1 MTKLPK
7 GFVAPVALGQ
17 GGEARTVLCWQSDP
31 GRWVVLKIGDV
42 SGAGRLR
49 KEAQLLEMLA
59 GGPVPALL
67 GQDLSGR
74 APWIAL
80 TWIDGLPLDAVP
92 EEFGAPSRKA
102 IVLQATLAVARL
114 HGAQMVHGDLSA
126 SNLVVRPHGEVAVLD
141 FGLSP
146 VPGSSDA
153 PLLGGAW
160 EIMPPERLRGAGPD
174 PRWDVFA
181 LGVLGARLLG
191 VSPSWSGSR
200 DEWTA
205 DVGSGEAAKRLRGRS
220 YALSLALD
228 PDPSARPADAAALL
242 RLLER
247 EWGDPPFARDL
258 CAAVAAR
265 RLEGLFGQAVLAAE
279 VRGDWESAW
288 RLQRERI
295 ERAQDPEPLMAALG
309 EFQRKRQDP
318 PARRRLRAA
327 AGAVVLVAV
336 GSVFWWHAGKSGDA
350 PSELEQTV
358 PDHAAD
364 EFDGLDEPVGRD
376 IRAGGVLVFDPP
388 PPGAVLLV
396 DGRAV
401 DIPPD
406 GFLVLPPGARRVVLR
421 DSLGL
426 ELLDTT
432 MAATAKTESGNA
444 ATGTGNRKKKK
455 AEP

>member
-1 MTKLPK
+1 MTKLPR
-7 GFVAPVALGQ
+7 GFAAPVALGQ
-17 GGEARTVLCWQSDP
+17 GGEAKTFLCWQGDP
-31 GRWVVLKIGDV
+31 GRWVVLKIGDAA
-42 SGAGRLR
+42 GAARLR
-49 KEAQLLEMLA
+49 KEAQLLESLA

-80 TWIDGLPLDAVP
+80 TWIDGLPLDAIP

-114 HGAQMVHGDLSA
+114 HGAQVVHGDLSA

-146 VPGSSDA
+146 VPGSPDA
-153 PLLGGAW
+153 PSLGGAW
-160 EIMPPERLRGAGPD
+160 EIMPPERLRGAGVD

-191 VSPSWSGSR
+191 VSPSWNGSR

-205 DVGSGEAAKRLRGRS
+205 DVASGEAAKGLRGRS

-258 CAAVAAR
+258 CAAFGAR
-265 RLEGLFGQAVLAAE
+265 RLEGLFGQAVLAAQA
-279 VRGDWESAW
+279 RGDWESAW

-295 ERAQDPEPLMAALG
+295 ERAQDPEPLMPALG

-318 PARRRLRAA
+318 PARRRLRTAA
-327 AGAVVLVAV
+327 TAIALVAT
-336 GSVFWWHAGKSGDA
+336 GSVFWWHARKSGDA

-358 PDHAAD
+358 PARADD
-364 EFDGLDEPVGRD
+364 EFDGLEEPAAKVG
-376 IRAGGVLVFDPP
+376 RAGGTLVFDPP
-388 PPGAVLLV
+388 PPGASLLV
-396 DGRAV
+396 DGRPT

-426 ELLDTT
+426 GILDTT
-432 MAATAKTESGNA
+432 METTTGSVRAAIGDGDQA
-444 ATGTGNRKKKK
+444 RKKVR
-455 AEP
+455 P

>member
-1 MTKLPK
+1 MTKLPR
-7 GFVAPVALGQ
+7 GFLAPVALGQ
-17 GGEARTVLCWQSDP
+17 GGEARTFLCWQNDP

-42 SGAGRLR
+42 AGAGRLR

-74 APWIAL
+74 SPWIAI
-80 TWIDGLPLDAVP
+80 TWIDGLPLDALSD
-92 EEFGAPSRKA
+92 EFGVPARKA
-102 IVLQATLAVARL
+102 VVLQATLAVARL
-114 HGAQMVHGDLSA
+114 HGAQVVHGDLSA

-146 VPGSSDA
+146 SPGSIEA
-153 PLLGGAW
+153 PSLGGAW
-160 EIMPPERLRGAGPD
+160 EIMPPERLQGACAD

-191 VSPSWSGSR
+191 ASPSWNGSR

-205 DVGSGEAAKRLRGRS
+205 SVASGEAAKTVRGRS

-228 PDPSARPADAAALL
+228 PDPSARPVDAAALL

-247 EWGDPPFARDL
+247 EWGDPPFSRDL
-258 CAAVAAR
+258 CAALCAR
-265 RLEGLFGQAVLAAE
+265 RLEGLFGEAALSAQTH
-279 VRGDWESAW
+279 GDWESAW

-309 EFQRKRQDP
+309 EYQRKRLDP
-318 PARRRLRAA
+318 PGRRRLWMAA
-327 AGAVVLVAV
+327 AALLLAVATALV
-336 GSVFWWHAGKSGDA
+336 WWQAGKSGDA
-350 PSELEQTV
+350 PSDLEQPISTYS
-358 PDHAAD
+358 DD
-364 EFDGLDEPVGRD
+364 EFGEP
-376 IRAGGVLVFDPP
+376 AGAGKARGTLVFDPP
-388 PPGAVLLV
+388 PPGAVLLI
-396 DGRAV
+396 DGRAA

-406 GFLVLPPGARRVVLR
+406 GFLILPPGARRVVLR

-432 MAATAKTESGNA
+432 MAATAKTESGKA
-444 ATGTGNRKKKK
+444 AMRTGNQKKKK
-455 AEP
+455 ADP